1 VQESAKERKRV
12 RKGLKEKGICRNIEE
27 RLNVEVAQAL
37 PPVILERYDSI
48 EVRGWGSAN
57 DMIPEELGRRGSGR
71 RLKRERTST
80 SDRRA
85 PVREDGEVADKGRR
99 SFLRHAERLEEA

>member
-37 PPVILERYDSI
+37 PPVILER
-48 EVRGWGSAN
+48 
-57 DMIPEELGRRGSGR
+57 
-71 RLKRERTST
+71 
-80 SDRRA
+80 
-85 PVREDGEVADKGRR
+85 
-99 SFLRHAERLEEA
+99 